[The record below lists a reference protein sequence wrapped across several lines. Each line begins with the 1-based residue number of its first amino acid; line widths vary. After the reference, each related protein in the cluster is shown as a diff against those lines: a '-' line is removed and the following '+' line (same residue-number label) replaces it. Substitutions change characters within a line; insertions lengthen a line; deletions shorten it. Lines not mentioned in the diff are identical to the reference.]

1 MVRNIVPVFLV
12 LFSVWVLP
20 RILKNIKL
28 KLEGMMGNILYDLK
42 QKILQQWSAN
52 AKVCVKLWNSLY
64 VEVLVYLTNLTNLR
78 L

>member
-28 KLEGMMGNILYDLK
+28 KLEGMMGNILHDLK